1 MLVAA
6 ETRRPDVD
14 LAAAIF
20 LEDRNQ
26 KRNHPSL
33 CLATAFPMDV
43 NHLKA
48 QPSSKFP

>member
-1 MLVAA
+1 MPIAS
-6 ETRRPDVD
+6 ETRRPDFD
-14 LAAAIF
+14 MNDAIC

-33 CLATAFPMDV
+33 CLATAFPIDV

-48 QPSSKFP
+48 